1 MRIRL
6 YLSCKYRINFAP
18 EYVFTEKPKLCV
30 NLKSGKVISQIM
42 KGGSIGYVIKGK
54 FYSLNKLRDNL
65 ELITKKEKLPF

>member
-1 MRIRL
+1 
-6 YLSCKYRINFAP
+6 
-18 EYVFTEKPKLCV
+18 
-30 NLKSGKVISQIM
+30 M